1 MASAHGL
8 TGADSPRHKR
18 CCVGGM
24 SHHLFGVGCSD
35 MSTH

>member
-8 TGADSPRHKR
+8 RLFDKAQKV
-18 CCVGGM
+18 CVGEL